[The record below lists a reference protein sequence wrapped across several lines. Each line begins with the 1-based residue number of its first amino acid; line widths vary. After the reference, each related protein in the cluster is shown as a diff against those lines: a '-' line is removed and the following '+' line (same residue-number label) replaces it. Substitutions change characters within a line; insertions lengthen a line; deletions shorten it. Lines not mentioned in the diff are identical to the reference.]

1 LNFKLQTFA
10 QAIFTVMGVATL
22 GAGAQASTAGL
33 TLATKT
39 VAGRDMTL
47 SFFQDEVT
55 SAVTTAVVCSQPPA
69 TISQATLW
77 MPDMGHGSSPTTL
90 VPQDNQCTRVERLD
104 FLMSGL
110 WELRVTLLDGDSGVF
125 SFDVAD

>member
-1 LNFKLQTFA
+1 MSFKLQTFA
-10 QAIFTVMGVATL
+10 QAIFTVIGVTSL

-33 TLATKT
+33 TLSTKT

-47 SFFQDEVT
+47 SFSQEEVT

-69 TISQATLW
+69 AISQAKLW

-90 VPQDNQCTRVERLD
+90 IPQDNQCTRVERLD

-110 WELRVTLLDGDSGVF
+110 WELRVTLMDGDSGVF